1 MSASR
6 IHCNLHD
13 LIPITGP
20 VRVHNP
26 ADARITS
33 LANDSRRVRPGAL
46 FVAISGTR
54 ADGHAYIPQA
64 VENGAAALV
73 CERLPHPLPDCPVL
87 EVENSRW
94 ALSALANA
102 CYDTPSQQLRVTGV
116 TGTDGKT
123 STTEILRTILNES
136 GTQAG
141 TIGTL
146 GYWIDG
152 HRTDSDLTTP
162 DSIALHESLHRMSKV
177 GLRHVCMEVSS
188 HSLVQHR
195 VAHVDYDVA
204 VLTNITRDHLD
215 THGTRANYARA
226 KRMLFEQLQP
236 GAVAVLPADSEF
248 LEDFRSATAAEV
260 LTYGT
265 DRQADVQGQV
275 ISMDMDGMEILV
287 QTPFEVFCVR
297 TPLIGGYNCLNILAA
312 TTAAFAYEVTGAAV
326 KEAMRSF
333 RGVPGRLEKV
343 QLPGRPDL
351 PGVCVDYAHT
361 PGALQKVLSTL
372 RPLVKGKLVCV
383 VGCGGDRDTTKRP
396 IMGRIA
402 TEWADMTVF
411 TADNSRSEQTEEI
424 IAQILAG
431 VQHPTRCRIETDRR
445 RAIELAVGLASTPDS
460 MVIICGK
467 GCERYQD
474 LGDRKTPFDDRVV
487 ARQTLERMPLRRKK
501 TA

>member
-1 MSASR
+1 MRAPQS
-6 IHCNLHD
+6 HCKLKDIVRVTN
-13 LIPITGP
+13 P

-26 ADARITS
+26 ANVTVTS

-54 ADGHAYIPQA
+54 ADGHDYIPQA

-73 CERLPHPLPDCPVL
+73 CERSPSPLPGCPVL
-87 EVENSRW
+87 KVEDSRL
-94 ALSALANA
+94 ALSALASA
-102 CYDTPSQQLRVTGV
+102 LHGAPSRHLRVTGV

-136 GTQAG
+136 GAQAG
-141 TIGTL
+141 GIGTL

-152 HRTDSDLTTP
+152 RWTDSGLTTP
-162 DSIALHESLHRMSKV
+162 DPIALHESFHRMNSV

-188 HSLVQHR
+188 HSLIQHR
-195 VAHVDYDVA
+195 VTHVDFDVA

-226 KRMLFEQLQP
+226 KRMLFEQLKSD
-236 GAVAVLPADSEF
+236 AVAVLPAGSEF
-248 LEDFRSATAAEV
+248 LDDFRSATAAEV

-265 DRQADVQGQV
+265 DRMADVRGQV
-275 ISMDMDGMEILV
+275 VSMAMDGMEILV

-297 TPLIGGYNCLNILAA
+297 TPLIGAYNCMNILAA

-326 KEAMRSF
+326 KEALRSF

-343 QLPGRPDL
+343 ELPGRTDL
-351 PGVCVDYAHT
+351 PAVCVDYAHT

-402 TEWADMTVF
+402 TETADLTVF
-411 TADNSRSEQTEEI
+411 TADNSRSEQTEDI

-431 VQHPTRCRIETDRR
+431 VEHPSRCRVETDRR
-445 RAIELAVGLASTPDS
+445 RAIELAVGLASSPDS
-460 MVIICGK
+460 MVAVCGK

-474 LGDRKTPFDDRVV
+474 LGDRKIPFDDRVV
-487 ARQTLERMPLRRKK
+487 ARQTLEKMPLRRRK